1 MKRFG
6 AISGL
11 RARLLPMNKLRL
23 VAPTN
28 VPDAASRVTTAL
40 TTTALYT
47 TDPLAQQ
54 VARKA
59 AGEELGELHQRLPC
73 GGRQEPVHRSSL
85 PVVPR
90 RLREASGSHRVPGL
104 FHETIGL
111 LLEDIEEAG
120 CRLALR

>member
-11 RARLLPMNKLRL
+11 RARSLPMNKLRL

-28 VPDAASRVTTAL
+28 VLDAASRVTAAL
-40 TTTALYT
+40 MTTALHT
-47 TDPLAQQ
+47 TDPLAEQ

-73 GGRQEPVHRSSL
+73 GGRQGPVHRLSL

-90 RLREASGSHRVPGL
+90 RLREASGSHRVPEL
-104 FHETIGL
+104 FHEINRSTSG
-111 LLEDIEEAG
+111 G
-120 CRLALR
+120 C